1 MDGRGT
7 TASAAVPLLDFKLG
21 DIASLDITNNAY
33 DVAIVHF
40 VLRHV
45 DPNVRHTNVNVLSR
59 KL

>member
-7 TASAAVPLLDFKLG
+7 AASAAVPQLDFKLG
-21 DIASLDITNNAY
+21 DIASLDITNDAY
-33 DVAIVHF
+33 DVAVVHF

-45 DPNVRHTNVNVLSR
+45 GPNVLQTNVNVLSR